1 MQDSQQIFKYW
12 AKELLYAFKDLT
24 YRSTYSLNGNIT
36 LRNVY
41 IGDLGIKLFI
51 KKLKFGPLRD
61 ESIQF
66 HLQVEANM
74 LNCFAKILIEML
86 SNETED
92 KLMGTID
99 DLLNSLE
106 IEAELKAIIYEC
118 MHAKDKI
125 LEKEKENYDNEI
137 NKFILQEKMKKQ

>member
-1 MQDSQQIFKYW
+1 
-12 AKELLYAFKDLT
+12 
-24 YRSTYSLNGNIT
+24 
-36 LRNVY
+36 
-41 IGDLGIKLFI
+41 
-51 KKLKFGPLRD
+51 
-61 ESIQF
+61 
-66 HLQVEANM
+66 M

-118 MHAKDKI
+118 MHAKDII

>member
-1 MQDSQQIFKYW
+1 
-12 AKELLYAFKDLT
+12 
-24 YRSTYSLNGNIT
+24 
-36 LRNVY
+36 
-41 IGDLGIKLFI
+41 
-51 KKLKFGPLRD
+51 
-61 ESIQF
+61 
-66 HLQVEANM
+66 M

-118 MHAKDKI
+118 MHAKVKI
-125 LEKEKENYDNEI
+125 PEKEKENYDNK
-137 NKFILQEKMKKQ
+137 NKKFIISGKNEKL

>member
-1 MQDSQQIFKYW
+1 
-12 AKELLYAFKDLT
+12 
-24 YRSTYSLNGNIT
+24 
-36 LRNVY
+36 
-41 IGDLGIKLFI
+41 
-51 KKLKFGPLRD
+51 
-61 ESIQF
+61 
-66 HLQVEANM
+66 M

-118 MHAKDKI
+118 GMRKLKYLRRKKKI
-125 LEKEKENYDNEI
+125 MI
-137 NKFILQEKMKKQ
+137 MKSTNSF